1 MTNNNKFNST
11 NSKNSTNT
19 KNNLLKDSLHLVNNT
34 NNIGLNIQTE
44 LEEQND
50 VLKKSNELLESTEY
64 ICNESFRVMRNM
76 TFSGKLLN
84 LLYSEPL
91 YLTDYNKN
99 IKEKNNT
106 NTSIEL
112 NDKNINNIIEKKDKF
127 NEFNELNKFNES
139 DEYLIE
145 IEKKIIELKNISIKI
160 GDKLLEQN
168 EIIDYIDDNT
178 DKLSNKI
185 LKMDLEVNKLNH
197 NYRKLEYKN
206 LGKFNFID
214 TKSGLVLSTNEKYD
228 VILSNTIDMSST
240 FVIYKTITNLF
251 SIQNLKTQKFLRTD
265 FFGNISFSGNYIGL
279 YEQCFLNLEE
289 IDNNI
294 IGDKHKYKYKSTG
307 ICVLSKNF
315 YKGGW
320 LSNPT
325 NIFNIENDENNE
337 NNENIINSTSKNF
350 ICVEDIIK
358 FELIFVEK

>member
-1 MTNNNKFNST
+1 MIKFS
-11 NSKNSTNT
+11 SR
-19 KNNLLKDSLHLVNNT
+19 L
-34 NNIGLNIQTE
+34 
-44 LEEQND
+44 
-50 VLKKSNELLESTEY
+50 
-64 ICNESFRVMRNM
+64 M

-106 NTSIEL
+106 NSCSKKNNTNTSIEL

-127 NEFNELNKFNES
+127 NEFDESYKFDKFNES

-294 IGDKHKYKYKSTG
+294 IGDKHKHKYKYKSTG

-325 NIFNIENDENNE
+325 NIFNIENNE